1 VDQDHLLFLF
11 LHVLRDDTMMG
22 GGDVDIRLEVMQF
35 SLWFGLGLL
44 VMRIQLGAWVQI
56 MTSRQRNEK
65 DL

>member
-1 VDQDHLLFLF
+1 
-11 LHVLRDDTMMG
+11 MMG